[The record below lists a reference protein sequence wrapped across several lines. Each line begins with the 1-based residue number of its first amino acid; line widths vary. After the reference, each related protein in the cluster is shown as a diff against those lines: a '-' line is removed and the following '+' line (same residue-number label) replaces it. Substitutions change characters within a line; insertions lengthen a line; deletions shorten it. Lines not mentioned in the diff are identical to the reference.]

1 MSHTRASRAAW
12 MRPPSVFSSSSR
24 VIARA
29 STVAD
34 STHGRGAVARVTA
47 EAPRAPFARAR
58 TASVVVVVIVVIVI
72 VIARGSDGRSSPQG
86 PQGGAIDRSGLF
98 EDIPIGEVFFVRV
111 FLIHSSHS
119 KILEYGEPGPKMHVR
134 GGWIQ
139 TGRVESSSDATGR
152 PRRSR
157 CRRAPLS
164 DAVERDGGRTSAYR
178 RDAMDERREGKSR
191 GRARARS
198 TADADGARRAGTER
212 CARAD
217 PMNLDADE
225 RASRFR
231 IHSMRRRS
239 RSNSE

>member
-12 MRPPSVFSSSSR
+12 TRPPSVFSSSSR

-72 VIARGSDGRSSPQG
+72 VIVIVIARGSDGRSSPQG

-111 FLIHSSHS
+111 FLIHSWHS

-134 GGWIQ
+134 GSGSRPDAWNRARMRRDDLGARGVAGRLFQ
-139 TGRVESSSDATGR
+139 TQSSAMAAEQVRIDATRWTRDARERVEDARGR
-152 PRRSR
+152 DRR
-157 CRRAPLS
+157 
-164 DAVERDGGRTSAYR
+164 RTRTARGAMGR
-178 RDAMDERREGKSR
+178 RDV
-191 GRARARS
+191 RAR
-198 TADADGARRAGTER
+198 T
-212 CARAD
+212 
-217 PMNLDADE
+217 L
-225 RASRFR
+225 
-231 IHSMRRRS
+231 
-239 RSNSE
+239 